1 MSMNSTIKHLDMVR
15 LLLRQQRKDIDT
27 IRRSRYKRQ
36 GVYSIALTNDEK
48 NEQIQSVQNQYKRR
62 IGEIYTRMNAEL
74 EADGREPLT
83 NPFI

>member
-1 MSMNSTIKHLDMVR
+1 MDSANKHLDMVR
-15 LLLRQQRKDIDT
+15 LLLRQQRKDIT
-27 IRRSRYKRQ
+27 EIRRSVYKRV
-36 GVYSIALTNDEK
+36 GVHSIALTDDEK

-62 IGEIYTRMNAEL
+62 IGEVYERMNAER